1 MKKLFE
7 HTLLMSGGSS
17 RFGYYLGMYAA
28 AVEANRRPDAIFA
41 TCGGAIAAGIVS
53 SFCSIKEQ
61 KEALLSHEIHQMF
74 LRCYANKNQSLLNVL
89 LGVGYRYFNRH
100 VTAVF
105 PDFYRHAVFNI
116 DNSQPFFPFTPQYAS
131 TGLDVAI
138 IGSRLCFN
146 RDQIGMNR
154 GSAALFEEVVFSNEK
169 TLNALSNISRTTYSP
184 LIKNDLVKE
193 SAISL
198 QEAIRISISDIY
210 YLPPYEIGDISYMG
224 GMLDLVPFHLA
235 QHCSNR
241 VSLEHKKTFSKLSA
255 VPAFLHV
262 LGYNPNHALKNI
274 PYRPQDTWI
283 DTVDALNE
291 LKNHQIKKHVSWL
304 LNKITIETP
313 TYDQFRN
320 MMKKQWD
327 YGYHKALYE
336 FNQALK

>member
-1 MKKLFE
+1 
-7 HTLLMSGGSS
+7 MSGGSS

-41 TCGGAIAAGIVS
+41 TCGGSIAAGIVS
-53 SFCSIKEQ
+53 TFCSIEDQ

-74 LRCYANKNQSLLNVL
+74 LRCYANQNQSLLNVL
-89 LGVGYRYFNRH
+89 LGIGNRYFNRH
-100 VTAVF
+100 VTAFF
-105 PDFYRHAVFNI
+105 PDFYRNAVFDI
-116 DNSQPFFPFTPQYAS
+116 DNSQPFFPFTPKYTS
-131 TGLDVAI
+131 TGLDVAV

-146 RDQIGMNR
+146 RDQIGMSR
-154 GSAALFEEVVFSNEK
+154 ESSALFEEVIFSSQK
-169 TLNALSNISRTTYSP
+169 TLNALSNISRTTHSQ

-193 SAISL
+193 NTISF

-210 YLPPYEIGDISYMG
+210 YLPPYDIQGKSYMG

-241 VSLEHKKTFSKLSA
+241 ISLEQKKTFSKLSA

-274 PYRPQDTWI
+274 PHRPQDTWI
-283 DTVDALNE
+283 DTADSLRR
-291 LKNHQIKKHVSWL
+291 LKNYQIKKQVRWL
-304 LNKITIETP
+304 LNKVTVETP

-336 FNQALK
+336 FNQEIK